1 MKTIDVI
8 IPTYKPTAKLVRIIE
23 MLEKQTYSV
32 NKIIIINTEK
42 KYFDDFFKDKDIL
55 DSYDNILVKHI
66 KKEEFD
72 HGATRKMAVDM
83 SDSDYF
89 VCMTDDAVIIDDILI
104 ENLLKPLFEGEAA
117 VSYARQCTKK
127 TASLIERYVRNYN
140 YPQKPQLKTVS
151 DIERLGIKT
160 YFCSD
165 VCAAYDRAVYDKLG
179 GFVERAIFNE
189 DMIMASKVIN
199 AGYGIYYASEA
210 KVLHYHNYSCMQQ
223 LRRNFDLGVSQAMH
237 PEVFDGVPS
246 EGEGV
251 RMIKKCASYLMK
263 HGKVYLIPELILN
276 SGFKYV
282 GYRLGK
288 AYKLLPMNIVLMLT
302 MNKTFW
308 KQ

>member
-8 IPTYKPTAKLVRIIE
+8 IPTYKPTGKLVRIIE

-42 KYFDDFFKDKDIL
+42 EYFDDFFKDKDIL

-66 KKEEFD
+66 KREEFD
-72 HGATRKMAVDM
+72 HGATRKMAVTM

-89 VCMTDDAVIIDDILI
+89 VCMTDDAVVLDEVLI
-104 ENLLKPLFEGEAA
+104 ENLLKPLLEGKAA

-127 TASLIERYVRNYN
+127 SASLIERYVRHYN
-140 YPQKPQLKTVS
+140 YPQKSALKTVS
-151 DIERLGIKT
+151 DIERLGIKA

-165 VCAAYDRAVYDKLG
+165 VCAAYDRSIYDSLG
-179 GFVERAIFNE
+179 GFVDRTIFNE
-189 DMIMASKVIN
+189 DMIMASKVIK
-199 AGYGIYYASEA
+199 AGYGIYYASQA
-210 KVLHYHNYSCMQQ
+210 KVLHYHNYTCMQQ

-237 PEVFDGVPS
+237 PEVFKGIPS

-251 RMIKKCASYLMK
+251 RMIKNCASFLIKK
-263 HGKVYLIPELILN
+263 HKGYLIPELVIN
-276 SGFKYV
+276 SGFKFV

-288 AYKLLPMNIVLMLT
+288 AYKLLPKKVILMLT

-308 KQ
+308 K

>member
-8 IPTYKPTAKLVRIIE
+8 IPTYKPTGKLVRIIE

-42 KYFDDFFKDKDIL
+42 EYFDDFFKDKDIL

-66 KKEEFD
+66 KREEFD
-72 HGATRKMAVDM
+72 HGATRKMAVTM

-89 VCMTDDAVIIDDILI
+89 VCMTDDAVVLDEVLI
-104 ENLLKPLFEGEAA
+104 ENLLKPLLEGKAA

-127 TASLIERYVRNYN
+127 SASLIERYVRHYN
-140 YPQKPQLKTVS
+140 YPQKSSLKTVS
-151 DIERLGIKT
+151 DIERLGIKA

-165 VCAAYDRAVYDKLG
+165 VCAAYDRSIYDSLG
-179 GFVERAIFNE
+179 GFVDRTIFNE
-189 DMIMASKVIN
+189 DMIMASKVIK
-199 AGYGIYYASEA
+199 AGYGIYYASQA
-210 KVLHYHNYSCMQQ
+210 KVLHYHNYTCMQQ

-237 PEVFDGVPS
+237 PEVFKGVPS

-251 RMIKKCASYLMK
+251 RMIKNCASFLIKK
-263 HGKVYLIPELILN
+263 HKGYLIPELVIN
-276 SGFKYV
+276 SGFKFV

-288 AYKLLPMNIVLMLT
+288 AYKLLPKKVILMLT
-302 MNKTFW
+302 MNKSFW
-308 KQ
+308 K

>member
-8 IPTYKPTAKLVRIIE
+8 IPTYKPTGKLVRIIE

-42 KYFDDFFKDKDIL
+42 EYFDDFFKDKDIL

-66 KKEEFD
+66 KREEFD
-72 HGATRKMAVDM
+72 HGATRKMAVTM

-89 VCMTDDAVIIDDILI
+89 VCMTDDAVVLDEVLI
-104 ENLLKPLFEGEAA
+104 ENLLKPLLEGKAA

-127 TASLIERYVRNYN
+127 SASLIERYVRHYN
-140 YPQKPQLKTVS
+140 YPQKSALKTVS
-151 DIERLGIKT
+151 DIERLGIKA

-165 VCAAYDRAVYDKLG
+165 VCAAYDRRVYDSLG
-179 GFVERAIFNE
+179 GFVDRTIFNE
-189 DMIMASKVIN
+189 DMIMASKVIK
-199 AGYGIYYASEA
+199 AGYGIYYASQA
-210 KVLHYHNYSCMQQ
+210 KVLHYHNYTCMQQ

-237 PEVFDGVPS
+237 PEVFKGVPS

-251 RMIKKCASYLMK
+251 RMIKNCASFLIKK
-263 HGKVYLIPELILN
+263 HKGYLIPELVIN
-276 SGFKYV
+276 SGFKFV

-288 AYKLLPMNIVLMLT
+288 AYKLLPKKVILMLT

-308 KQ
+308 K

>member
-8 IPTYKPTAKLVRIIE
+8 IPTYKPTEKLVRIIE

-42 KYFDDFFKDKDIL
+42 EYFDDFFKAKDIL

-66 KKEEFD
+66 KREEFD
-72 HGATRKMAVDM
+72 HGATRKMAVTM

-89 VCMTDDAVIIDDILI
+89 VCMTDDAVVLDEVLI
-104 ENLLKPLFEGEAA
+104 ENLLKPLLEGKAA

-127 TASLIERYVRNYN
+127 SASLIERYVRHYN
-140 YPQKPQLKTVS
+140 YPQKSALKTVS
-151 DIERLGIKT
+151 DIERLGIKA

-165 VCAAYDRAVYDKLG
+165 VCAAYDRSIYDSLG
-179 GFVERAIFNE
+179 GFVDRTIFNE
-189 DMIMASKVIN
+189 DMIMASKVIK
-199 AGYGIYYASEA
+199 AGYGIYYASQA
-210 KVLHYHNYSCMQQ
+210 KVLHYHNYTCMQQ

-237 PEVFDGVPS
+237 PEVFKGVPS

-251 RMIKKCASYLMK
+251 RMIKNCASFLIKK
-263 HGKVYLIPELILN
+263 HKEYLIPELVIN
-276 SGFKYV
+276 SGFKFV

-288 AYKLLPMNIVLMLT
+288 AYKLLPKKVILMLT

-308 KQ
+308 K